1 MSSLDRLTNL
11 LLSVLNVIPALSLLK
26 VFTDSLNS
34 VFKNSDNFQQTF
46 GPIDLDNPNVQLI
59 GDENSIL
66 NLIFSNPE
74 FSMDKNEE
82 ALFYSALEKNLEN
95 LFLQSYNDHSAQPP
109 IETSSS
115 SDQNATLTPL
125 EIISNPQLHDYLSDI
140 LKSENFLNNYNNIN
154 LEKFL
159 ENHILNFFDSNNSP
173 DKRLETLPASEES
186 SKIAESTNQSSS
198 VSNFEQEFRLD
209 SEDFAEKLVSDYPG
223 LISEN
228 FYEIAL
234 ALHQISKSGTQSI
247 NTLNNK
253 NYVSAPSKTR
263 TKVSKHNV
271 NEKWLSSNRLK
282 RLRKQYGITYL
293 KGRFTPQENEKIN
306 IAISN
311 VCSQKN
317 WERETLLQFL
327 FQKNPNDQ
335 DEYSGVWKQIC
346 GSIPNRPVQA
356 IYHHIKRIFNPNN
369 YQGNW
374 TPDQDKQLKFW
385 VSRLGHRWEVIGRR
399 MNRTGTNCRDRFRN
413 IKPGETRQTGR
424 WDAKE
429 KQALKDSVIKARL
442 DAGLHT
448 DNIEFGQ
455 DIGVQWEAVSSILKT
470 RNASQC
476 RGKWNS
482 FAPAQPPAPSIDPQP
497 PIINSSP
504 NDEAIQTCQINYS
517 SQQSDRTWSLES
529 DLDLIK
535 FVKQVSSQTPSSSNN
550 ENPSNTNNCK
560 KSFSHIIF

>member
-109 IETSSS
+109 IETSRS

-173 DKRLETLPASEES
+173 DKRLETLPASEEYFIS
-186 SKIAESTNQSSS
+186 LFNIFFIYIITRITFLFILDQ
-198 VSNFEQEFRLD
+198 FRLD

-234 ALHQISKSGTQSI
+234 ALHQISKSGTQPI

-253 NYVSAPSKTR
+253 NSVSAPSKTR

-482 FAPAQPPAPSIDPQP
+482 FAPAQPPA
-497 PIINSSP
+497 
-504 NDEAIQTCQINYS
+504 
-517 SQQSDRTWSLES
+517 
-529 DLDLIK
+529 
-535 FVKQVSSQTPSSSNN
+535 
-550 ENPSNTNNCK
+550 
-560 KSFSHIIF
+560 